1 MLPDGVTHTKGYVKD
16 PEQARRYLSVTDVDG
31 DSPAE
36 LGSKEGMD
44 HFEITEKPEDRKRVD
59 LTKNVP
65 VYPISLDK
73 VISFLFSLILFLFLF
88 FDCVQEFELT
98 NERFLVPD
106 MLFRPLD
113 LGLYHIPISV
123 MVEYVFGFLYVKQIL
138 V

>member
-16 PEQARRYLSVTDVDG
+16 PDQARRYLSVTDVDG
-31 DSPAE
+31 DPPAE
-36 LGSKEGMD
+36 FGSKEGMD

-59 LTKNVP
+59 LSKNVP

-73 VISFLFSLILFLFLF
+73 VISCLFSLILF

-123 MVEYVFGFLYVKQIL
+123 MGEHVFRFLYVKQIL